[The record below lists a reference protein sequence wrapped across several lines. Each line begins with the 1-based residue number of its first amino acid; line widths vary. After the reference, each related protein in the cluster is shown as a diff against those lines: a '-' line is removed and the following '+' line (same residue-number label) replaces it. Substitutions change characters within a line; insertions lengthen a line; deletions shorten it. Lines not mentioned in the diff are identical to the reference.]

1 MDSRAWQRAVV
12 VGSGMMGPGIA
23 FSLAAAGLEVKL
35 YGRSEQSAGQGGRRF
50 ERLLALLREAGCI
63 ADDKS
68 SAVKSLVTVT
78 SRLEEAAAD
87 ADLIIESIPED
98 LLLKQQ
104 LFGRLEACCPAST
117 VMTSNTSGLPATR
130 LAKKLQH
137 PERFAVTH
145 FWNPPHLMPLV
156 EIVRGERTAASTA
169 EALVAL
175 MKRAGKKPVT
185 VHKDMPGQLGNRL
198 LHALTREAIYLIEQ
212 GVASAED
219 VDIAIKNGLG
229 RRFPVYG
236 AMEHADV
243 VGLDMVLAIQE
254 YLCSSLCNA
263 HEPARILRQKAA
275 AGDLGRKSGKGFYDW
290 SRRDAQAVIDRRD
303 RFLLELLKAE
313 QEAGSEQLD
322 DGSEPLNA

>member
-1 MDSRAWQRAVV
+1 MDSTALQRAVV

-23 FSLAAAGLEVKL
+23 YSLAVAGLEVKL
-35 YGRSEQSAGQGGRRF
+35 YGRTEQSAGQGRLRF
-50 ERLLALLREAGCI
+50 ERLLALLQEAGCLS
-63 ADDKS
+63 ADNS
-68 SAVKSLVTVT
+68 SVVKSLVSVT

-87 ADLIIESIPED
+87 ADLVIESIPED
-98 LLLKQQ
+98 LLLKQE
-104 LFGRLEACCPAST
+104 LFGRLEACCPVSALL
-117 VMTSNTSGLPATR
+117 TSNTSGLPATR
-130 LAKKLQH
+130 LAEKLQH

-156 EIVRGERTAASTA
+156 EIVRGEKTAASTA
-169 EALVAL
+169 EVLVSL

-198 LHALTREAIYLIEQ
+198 LHALTREAIHLIEQ
-212 GVASAED
+212 GVASVED

-243 VGLDMVLAIQE
+243 VGLDMVLAIQD

-263 HEPARILRQKAA
+263 DEPARILREKVAG
-275 AGDLGRKSGKGFYDW
+275 GDLGRKSGKGFYDW
-290 SRRDAQAVIDRRD
+290 SRRDSQAVIDRRD
-303 RFLLELLKAE
+303 GFLLKLLKAE
-313 QEAGSEQLD
+313 QDAGSEASDGNSESLD
-322 DGSEPLNA
+322 A

>member
-35 YGRSEQSAGQGGRRF
+35 YGRTEQSAGQGGRRF
-50 ERLLALLREAGCI
+50 ERLLALLQEAGCI

-68 SAVKSLVTVT
+68 SAVKSLVMVT

-104 LFGRLEACCPAST
+104 LFGRLEACCPASA

-130 LAKKLQH
+130 LAEKLQH

-313 QEAGSEQLD
+313 QEAGSEPRD
-322 DGSEPLNA
+322 A